1 MKNQETSLRK
11 SHIGRVVVKVGTSL
25 LTRDGGHLD
34 RARMSRLVR
43 ELSAIQKKGVQV
55 LLVSSGAIAA
65 GMGELGWKK
74 RPSELAKK
82 QAAAAVGQP
91 RLMETYRRFFHR
103 SGVSVAQVLLTREDF
118 ENKSRRKNA
127 QSTLLTLLAAKVIPI
142 INENDTVAVEEIR
155 VGDNDTLA
163 ARVAVKVKADLL
175 VLLTDVEGLMTRHP
189 HQGKGEL
196 IRYVPKIGAAIE
208 SIAHGTPGSDGGT
221 GGMMTK
227 ISAARLATRNGVS
240 MVIASGK
247 KQGILSRLAAGQ
259 LVGTFFAAHR
269 LRH

>member
-1 MKNQETSLRK
+1 MTPKR
-11 SHIGRVVVKVGTSL
+11 IVVKIGTSL

-34 RARMSRLVR
+34 RLRVARFAR
-43 ELSAIQKKGVQV
+43 ELAIILKSGVEV
-55 LLVSSGAIAA
+55 VLVSSGAIAA

-91 RLMETYRRFFHR
+91 KLMETYRQFFR
-103 SGVSVAQVLLTREDF
+103 RQGVKVAQVLLTREDF
-118 ENKSRRKNA
+118 ENKKRRRNA
-127 QSTLLTLLAAKVIPI
+127 QATLETLIKSRVIPI
-142 INENDTVAVEEIR
+142 INENDSVGVEEIR

-163 ARVAVKVKADLL
+163 AFVAVKVKADLL

-189 HQGKGEL
+189 KHGEGEL
-196 IRYVPKIGAAIE
+196 IHRVPYIGSAIE
-208 SIAHGTPGSDGGT
+208 AVAHAAPGSDGGT

-227 ISAARLATRNGVS
+227 IRAAKYATSRGVA

-247 KQGILSRLAAGQ
+247 REGILKRLMAGRPA
-259 LVGTFFAAHR
+259 GTYFVAR
-269 LRH
+269 